1 MMNSTAALAPS
12 RSFSPISAYNKLLC
26 IADHIPVSLVQLASR
41 VAVAHVFWNSA
52 QSKLASW
59 PITIQLFA
67 MEYRIPVLP
76 PYIAAFLGTAAE
88 LTGAILVFFGMFTR
102 IGALMLLGVV
112 AMIQFLVYP
121 GHWAEHLMW
130 ASLLGLLLARGGGT
144 ISLDHLAKRFFARG
158 M

>member
-1 MMNSTAALAPS
+1 MMNSAAAVTPA
-12 RSFSPISAYNKLLC
+12 RSFLPVSAYFRLLS
-26 IADHIPVSLVQLASR
+26 IADRIPLSIVQLAAR

-76 PYIAAFLGTAAE
+76 PDVAAFLGTAAE
-88 LTGAILVFFGMFTR
+88 LTGALLIFFGLFTR
-102 IGALMLLGVV
+102 IGALVLLGVV
-112 AMIQFLVYP
+112 STIQIFVYP
-121 GHWAEHLMW
+121 GHWGEHLLW
-130 ASLLGLLLARGGGT
+130 ASLLGLLLARGAGAF
-144 ISLDHLAKRFFARG
+144 SLDFLAKHLFARS